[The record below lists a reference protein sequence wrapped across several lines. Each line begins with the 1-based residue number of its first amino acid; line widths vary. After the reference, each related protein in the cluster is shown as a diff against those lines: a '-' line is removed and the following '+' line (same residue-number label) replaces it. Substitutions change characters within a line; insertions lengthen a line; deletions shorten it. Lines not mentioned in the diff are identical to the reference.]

1 VRHYASVD
9 LKHLDLLMREID
21 HNLAA
26 DKAHLG
32 RTKMT
37 RWGIPPTNAGNST
50 LAEWNEPRRVTWR
63 FAGQAVLVS
72 VIAA

>member
-37 RWGIPPTNAGNST
+37 RWGDSADECRELDFG
-50 LAEWNEPRRVTWR
+50 
-63 FAGQAVLVS
+63 
-72 VIAA
+72 